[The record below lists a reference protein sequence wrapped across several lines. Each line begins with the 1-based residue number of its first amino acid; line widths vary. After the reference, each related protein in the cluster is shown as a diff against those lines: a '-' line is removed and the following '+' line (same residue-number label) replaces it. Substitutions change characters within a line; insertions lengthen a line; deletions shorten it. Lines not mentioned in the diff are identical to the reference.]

1 MVSHRRTALVLGPG
15 RPSLGTTRSV
25 VTESKQ
31 SRWPS
36 VARRMTCEREEL
48 LALLDEL
55 NQAIANAAEALDASR
70 ADNRRFRK
78 LIAEGTPL
86 RDALP
91 TVPVPESRASVGEAL
106 KDMEQKRHQLRR
118 MVVVLGVTE
127 GMALAEVAR
136 LYGISRQLASRLA
149 AETRDDGEYA
159 PP

>member
-1 MVSHRRTALVLGPG
+1 
-15 RPSLGTTRSV
+15 
-25 VTESKQ
+25 
-31 SRWPS
+31 
-36 VARRMTCEREEL
+36 MTSEREEL

-55 NQAIANAAEALDASR
+55 NQAIANAADALEASR
-70 ADNRRFRK
+70 ADNRRFRM
-78 LIAEGTPL
+78 LIAKGTPL

-91 TVPVPESRASVGEAL
+91 TVPVPESRASVDDAL

-118 MVVVLGVTE
+118 MVLVLGVTE

-159 PP
+159 PS